1 MTSPVSV
8 KAKPRLLK
16 ESNISLGFAPN
27 AIRTPISFVR
37 CVTA

>member
-1 MTSPVSV
+1 VTV
-8 KAKPRLLK
+8 KTKPRLPK

-37 CVTA
+37 RLTA